1 MKSWFDLPENKQ
13 IEIFEQVGMKEGL
26 PSSAIEKDWWVSLTL
41 NLVFSLPFS
50 NALLFKGGTSLSKG
64 WNLIERFSED
74 IDLAVD
80 MEYLGF
86 SGDISRTQVNKL
98 RKVSCK
104 FIKED
109 FFVRLLERAKEY
121 GIRFDN
127 IFIPDTADSDKD
139 PLTIEIQYKSLTEKS
154 YYILP
159 KVLIEIGARSLKE
172 PYKVVSVQSLAGKDF
187 NDSKYFDK
195 PIEIPTVLPKRT
207 FLEKVFLL
215 HEEFQKPKDKIRVD
229 RLSRHLYD
237 LEKMMDTE
245 HGVEA
250 LNDVVLYKTIVLHRE
265 RFNFIKGLNYKNHQP
280 DKIDFVPPAFVIK
293 EWEEDYKIM
302 QENMIYGESLSFK
315 SLIERMKE
323 LQYRFRKIMQN

>member
-41 NLVFSLPFS
+41 NVVFSLPFS
-50 NALLFKGGTSLSKG
+50 NALLFKGGTSLSKS

-86 SGDISRTQVNKL
+86 SGDISRTQINKL

-109 FFVRLLERAKEY
+109 FFDRFLEKAKEY

-139 PLTIEIQYKSLTEKS
+139 PLTIEIQYKSITEKS
-154 YYILP
+154 DYILP
-159 KVLIEIGARSLKE
+159 KVLIEISARSLKE
-172 PYKVVSVQSLAGKDF
+172 PFKVVSVQSLVGKNF
-187 NDSKYFDK
+187 NDGEFSDK

-250 LNDVVLYKTIVLHRE
+250 LNDVALYKTIVLHRE

-280 DKIDFVPPAFVIK
+280 DKIDFIPPVFVIK

-302 QENMIYGESLSFK
+302 QENMIFGESLSFK